1 MIVLVVKLTVRAG
14 EEQRVAELFR
24 PLQDASRKEPGCAI
38 YIVQQHVE
46 DPRVFLVY
54 EQYQDDAALDTHRN
68 SPHFKKYATD
78 QIYKVAEARE
88 ADIYR
93 LL

>member
-14 EEQRVAELFR
+14 EEQRVAEMFHT
-24 PLQDASRKEPGCAI
+24 LQAASRKEPGCSI
-38 YIVQQHVE
+38 YIVQQQVE
-46 DPRVFLVY
+46 NPRIFLVY
-54 EQYQDDAALDTHRN
+54 EQYNDDGALEAHRN
-68 SPHFKKYATD
+68 SPHFKQYAAD
-78 QIYKVAEARE
+78 QIYKVVESRE

>member
-24 PLQDASRKEPGCAI
+24 PLQEASRKEPGCAM
-38 YIVQQHVE
+38 YIVQQQVE
-46 DPRVFLVY
+46 NPRVFLVY
-54 EQYQDDAALDTHRN
+54 EQYKDAAALDAHRN
-68 SPHFKKYATD
+68 SPHFKQYATD
-78 QIYKVAEARE
+78 QIYKVVESRE
-88 ADIYR
+88 ADIYG